1 MIWWILGRS
10 PDGFLASGVRAASEK
25 SQVEA
30 SEVTLPSPSSV
41 SGQDDKSK
49 LHHRRQQCGGPRSPA
64 RPSAPHE
71 NDGLA
76 TEVKYSSCG
85 RVRGSVRTPRHP
97 GRARALRPA
106 SEGKGG
112 ARTCPGPAPGRA
124 RRCRADPAPRR
135 ALPRRTRTRARSP
148 GHRGRPRSWPTEM
161 TAPRLPCLL
170 ELEPPRAPQGRH
182 PGVLCMHTLP
192 PAPLLP
198 HFLKEIMTSNFP
210 SWGRKWTSRF
220 KKPEESKQVEWKE
233 V

>member
-30 SEVTLPSPSSV
+30 SKVTLPSPSSV

-49 LHHRRQQCGGPRSPA
+49 LHHRHQQCGGRRSPA

-112 ARTCPGPAPGRA
+112 ARHLPRPRPRPRQAVTGGPRPTASSPSQDQDQGPQPWPPRTATVMADRDDGAQAAVPPGAGAAARPPGPAPRGA
-124 RRCRADPAPRR
+124 VHAHPAPS
-135 ALPRRTRTRARSP
+135 TT
-148 GHRGRPRSWPTEM
+148 
-161 TAPRLPCLL
+161 TA
-170 ELEPPRAPQGRH
+170 
-182 PGVLCMHTLP
+182 TLP
-192 PAPLLP
+192 
-198 HFLKEIMTSNFP
+198 
-210 SWGRKWTSRF
+210 
-220 KKPEESKQVEWKE
+220 
-233 V
+233 

>member
-1 MIWWILGRS
+1 MIWWILGTS

-25 SQVEA
+25 SQMEA

-97 GRARALRPA
+97 GRARTLRPA

-112 ARTCPGPAPGRA
+112 ARHLPRPRPRPRQAVTGGPRPTASSPSQDQDQGPQPWPPRTATVMADRDDGAQAAVPPGAGAAARPPGPAPRGA
-124 RRCRADPAPRR
+124 VHAHLAPS
-135 ALPRRTRTRARSP
+135 TT
-148 GHRGRPRSWPTEM
+148 
-161 TAPRLPCLL
+161 TA
-170 ELEPPRAPQGRH
+170 
-182 PGVLCMHTLP
+182 TLP
-192 PAPLLP
+192 
-198 HFLKEIMTSNFP
+198 
-210 SWGRKWTSRF
+210 
-220 KKPEESKQVEWKE
+220 
-233 V
+233 